1 MVSIIIRIFS
11 ENFEL
16 WQERHKSLVT
26 LLTIIGKVHITM
38 HFPDLFLTLFIAIV
52 KSKKEVIVHILIKNW
67 SCLFAAPEFV
77 AIFAVK

>member
-1 MVSIIIRIFS
+1 MIGRLCGFNYYSYFS

-38 HFPDLFLTLFIAIV
+38 HFPDLFLTLFISIV
-52 KSKKEVIVHILIKNW
+52 KSKKEVIVHKLCKY
-67 SCLFAAPEFV
+67 
-77 AIFAVK
+77 